1 MTDTEEIIKLL
12 EKRLATFEDQ
22 KSSNVGIVEKNQ
34 DGVITASGL
43 SKAMMGELVSF
54 DRGNKGLVL
63 NLDEES
69 VSIILLDR
77 AENIKEGDV
86 VKTTGKL
93 LSIPVSEN
101 LLGRIINPLG
111 IPLDGKP
118 KVEKGTFMPLERIAA
133 GVIEREPVNTP
144 LKTGI
149 KAIDSMIPI
158 GRGQR
163 ELIIGDRGTDR

>member
-1 MTDTEEIIKLL
+1 MTDTQEIIKLL

-22 KSSNVGIVEKNQ
+22 KSSNVGTVEKNQ

-54 DRGNKGLVL
+54 DKGNKGLVL
-63 NLDEES
+63 NLDEET

-93 LSIPVSEN
+93 LSIEVSGN
-101 LLGRIINPLG
+101 LLGR
-111 IPLDGKP
+111 
-118 KVEKGTFMPLERIAA
+118 V
-133 GVIEREPVNTP
+133 
-144 LKTGI
+144 
-149 KAIDSMIPI
+149 
-158 GRGQR
+158 
-163 ELIIGDRGTDR
+163 